1 MPGNPS
7 PGKHLAENTAL
18 NPALFVSRLLETG
31 KAPGTRAWLLPLK
44 PPTPCPRSAL
54 RCPSPWDGT
63 ADRRGAVSASG
74 LELRRSTTLAAGA
87 NDGRTAIPRFPRGVW
102 PHPHVMVFMAR
113 RHKGRPPTVTIGEPI
128 VPARFLKNDS
138 YSQLKRPHEHNT
150 HRTEPFAFD
159 FNAGIRMQGRT
170 NGVRAGIR
178 CECVVRGHTNALR
191 PAYRPRVRGHF
202 RWIVES
208 HVHCCQ
214 NASRIAAGK
223 LDCAHARRR
232 LAEKYL

>member
-1 MPGNPS
+1 MRQVKRPEHEHGCCRSNHRPRV
-7 PGKHLAENTAL
+7 HAVRCA
-18 NPALFVSRLLETG
+18 ARLL
-31 KAPGTRAWLLPLK
+31 
-44 PPTPCPRSAL
+44 
-54 RCPSPWDGT
+54 GT
-63 ADRRGAVSASG
+63 AQLIEEGPSVPAAF
-74 LELRRSTTLAAGA
+74 ELRWSTTLAAGA

-214 NASRIAAGK
+214 NASRIGTPGSSLQTMA
-223 LDCAHARRR
+223 LP
-232 LAEKYL
+232 